1 MVWRKIV
8 HIEIYSVP
16 YSVWMRKNTDENNF
30 EYGYFSR
37 SGSDWLIGYLPET
50 IKSAVPALWRGEI
63 DDNVDQD
70 KPQVKT
76 LIESQLKEIQS
87 TEIIM
92 TWKRPV
98 KSAVTLDPEDIGEA
112 QDGQVNAGNRPHEG
126 MDTIQR
132 LRDELF

>member
-50 IKSAVPALWRGEI
+50 VKSAVPALSKGEI

-92 TWKRPV
+92 T
-98 KSAVTLDPEDIGEA
+98 
-112 QDGQVNAGNRPHEG
+112 
-126 MDTIQR
+126 
-132 LRDELF
+132 